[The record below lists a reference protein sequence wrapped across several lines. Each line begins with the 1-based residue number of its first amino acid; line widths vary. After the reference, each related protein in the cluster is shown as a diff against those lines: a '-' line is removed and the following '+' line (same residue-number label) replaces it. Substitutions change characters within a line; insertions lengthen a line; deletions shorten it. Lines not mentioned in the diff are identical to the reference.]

1 MGFERQFGSQ
11 ELCECVR
18 QSWFLTYYAVQP
30 WPGAVVAKQILF
42 ELVTVLLMGVI
53 NAGLHRTQA
62 TGTKK
67 AVAHNVVSDMN
78 TEGVLPN
85 D

>member
-1 MGFERQFGSQ
+1 M
-11 ELCECVR
+11 
-18 QSWFLTYYAVQP
+18 
-30 WPGAVVAKQILF
+30 AKQISF

-62 TGTKK
+62 AGTKK
-67 AVAHNVVSDMN
+67 AVAHNVVRNMT

-85 D
+85 N